1 MKLLTKSVKNSHFI
15 IIGLIT
21 LVLQN
26 IVIFFQHYFNNVGFR
41 WDFIKSYFVTPAFWT
56 TAVDSGI
63 YPQWIPYQSTKKGRA
78 YTKIKKAQIKRA
90 QLSLM
95 KMKSIA
101 DDRIREIKTRR
112 K

>member
-26 IVIFFQHYFNNVGFR
+26 IVIFSQHYFNNVGFR

-56 TAVDSGI
+56 TAIDLGTF
-63 YPQWIPYQSTKKGRA
+63 PQWVPYQSMG
-78 YTKIKKAQIKRA
+78 YPLFMKASSFFL
-90 QLSLM
+90 LSILLDF
-95 KMKSIA
+95 SA
-101 DDRIREIKTRR
+101 S
-112 K
+112 

>member
-63 YPQWIPYQSTKKGRA
+63 YPQWIPYQSMG
-78 YTKIKKAQIKRA
+78 YPLIMKASRCMTYDQN
-90 QLSLM
+90 
-95 KMKSIA
+95 
-101 DDRIREIKTRR
+101 
-112 K
+112 